1 MNTAPENNQQHEQMR
16 ESFSRMVAR
25 LIATPQGKYVVDW
38 IEKAVLSG
46 FIGVC
51 GLLAGIQWAT
61 LDYKGRIDALNAN
74 AGRLATEIVRL
85 RTELVA
91 RTDQATLE
99 ARCFDLWVAKE
110 PLPQRCEQ
118 IIADARQQLEQD

>member
-25 LIATPQGKYVVDW
+25 LIATPRGKYVVDW

-61 LDYKGRIDALNAN
+61 LDYKGRIDALCRNAASRSSPTPGN
-74 AGRLATEIVRL
+74 NWN
-85 RTELVA
+85 RTEGHQPWP
-91 RTDQATLE
+91 TKQ
-99 ARCFDLWVAKE
+99 
-110 PLPQRCEQ
+110 
-118 IIADARQQLEQD
+118 